1 MQEEQKK
8 KLGDL
13 IVELVNDKIYTP
25 MKTKEMANL
34 MGIPKAERASLQ
46 EVLDRL
52 VAEGRIGI
60 SVHGRYG
67 RRESFTHVGIFHAH
81 PRGFGFVTIEGRER
95 DVFIPA
101 DEVGMAL
108 DGDKVRL
115 LIVRENKGDNAA
127 EGTITQVLEHANT
140 DVVGIYHKTKQS
152 GFVIPDNPKLLR
164 DIFIPQGRDL
174 RAVNGHK
181 VVAHIVNYGDA
192 HHKPEGVIKEILG
205 HVSDP
210 GVDILSIVRAYG
222 LPETFPR
229 DLMQAAEAIPET
241 VPEDTVANRAAHDF
255 RNLTTIT
262 IDGEDAK
269 DLDDA
274 ISLEYNEEKQQYRLY
289 VHIADVSE
297 YVQEHS
303 LLDQEALNRGTSVY
317 LTDRVIPMLPRALSN
332 GICSLNEGEDRLTLS
347 CIMDFDSQG
356 RLLGHELCESVIRSD
371 KRMSYTGVHA
381 LLNDLPLTNGEDPD
395 SYLPYASLLQR
406 MYALSKL
413 LRERRHERG
422 GIDFDFPEAKI
433 LLDEK
438 GRVKDILPYI
448 RNEAHMLIED
458 FMLAANETVAE
469 DFYWQQLPFLYRV
482 HEKPDA
488 EKFKQL
494 GLLVSNYGHF
504 LRMRDEDSIRPKE
517 VQKLLDA
524 IAGTPEEAVIKV
536 LTLRS
541 LKQARYSTECS
552 GHFGLAARYYTHF
565 TSPIRRY
572 PDLQIHRIIKEN
584 LRGELRKKRLEHY
597 RELLPAVAD
606 RSSTLERRAD
616 EAERETEKLKKCE
629 YIRQHLGESFEGIIS
644 GITSYGLYVELP
656 NTVEGMVSVRVM
668 DGDYYVFHEDRYEL
682 VGEHTGKTY
691 RLGDKVRI
699 NVMNV
704 DKLTRTIDFTLD
716 NPLLSEDAEQ
726 GAENE

>member
-13 IVELVNDKIYTP
+13 IVELVHDKIYTP

-52 VAEGRIGI
+52 VNEGRIGI

-67 RRESFTHVGIFHAH
+67 RRESFTHAGIFHAH
-81 PRGFGFVTIEGRER
+81 PRGFGFVTVEGRER

-127 EGTITQVLEHANT
+127 EGKITQVLEHANT
-140 DVVGIYHKTKQS
+140 EVVGIYHKNKQS

-181 VVAHIVNYGDA
+181 VVARILNYGDQ
-192 HHKPEGVIKEILG
+192 HHKPEGVITEILG

-222 LPETFPR
+222 LPETFSK

-241 VPEDTVANRAAHDF
+241 VPEAAVSAREAHDF
-255 RNLTTIT
+255 RSLTTIT

-274 ISLEYNEEKQQYRLY
+274 VSLEYDEEKQQYRLY

-297 YVQEHS
+297 YVSEHS

-347 CIMDFDSQG
+347 CIMDFDHQG

-381 LLNDLPLTNGEDPD
+381 LLNQLPLTNGEDPE
-395 SYLPYASLLQR
+395 SYRPYEALLQR
-406 MYALSKL
+406 MHELSKL

-448 RNEAHMLIED
+448 RTEAHMLIED

-482 HEKPDA
+482 HEKPDP

-494 GLLVSNYGHF
+494 SLLVSNYGHF

-517 VQKLLDA
+517 IQKLLDA

-584 LRGELRKKRLEHY
+584 LRGELRKKRIEHY

-629 YIRQHLGESFEGIIS
+629 YIRQHLGETFEGIVS
-644 GITSYGLYVELP
+644 GVTSYGLYVELP

-668 DGDYYVFHEDRYEL
+668 DGDYYVFHEDRCEL

-704 DKLTRTIDFTLD
+704 DKLTRTIDFTLE
-716 NPLLSEDAEQ
+716 NPLLSDEEEQ
-726 GAENE
+726 ATDTE